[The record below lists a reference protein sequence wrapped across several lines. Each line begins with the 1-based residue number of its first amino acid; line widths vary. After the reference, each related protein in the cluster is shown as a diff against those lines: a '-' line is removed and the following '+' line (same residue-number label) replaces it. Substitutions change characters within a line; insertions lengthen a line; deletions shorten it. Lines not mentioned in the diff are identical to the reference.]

1 MIHNHEVPGSI
12 PGLATRFV
20 RISCFFLLLGVSF
33 FQREPFFYFVSE
45 GEESLCYRALV
56 VSIARLSENECV
68 EGIQEALPREC

>member
-20 RISCFFLLLGVSF
+20 RISCFFFLVRGFLFSKGAL
-33 FQREPFFYFVSE
+33 FYFVSE

-68 EGIQEALPREC
+68 EGI